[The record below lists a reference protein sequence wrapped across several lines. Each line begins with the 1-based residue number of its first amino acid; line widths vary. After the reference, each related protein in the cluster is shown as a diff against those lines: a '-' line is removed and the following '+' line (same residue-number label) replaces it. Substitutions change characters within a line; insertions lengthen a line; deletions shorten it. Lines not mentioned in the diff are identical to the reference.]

1 VTTATETATQT
12 YRIHI
17 KASPQEIWDAL
28 MKRAS
33 EFGYHAAVEYDLDAG
48 MYKALANEEM
58 REYGMPDVLITGE
71 ILEADLPHRLV
82 QTWNPLFDEKIAAEP
97 PARLTW
103 EAEEFAAGTTR
114 LTLIC
119 ETDGAPLT
127 AGITSGDV
135 VEAMG
140 GWPLVLSDLKT
151 LLETGTSLSG

>member
-1 VTTATETATQT
+1 VTTAIETATQT

-17 KASPQEIWDAL
+17 KATPEEIWDAL
-28 MKRAS
+28 TKRAT
-33 EFGYHAAVEYDLDAG
+33 EFGYHSGVEYDFEAG
-48 MYKALANEEM
+48 TYKGFANEEM
-58 REYGMPDVLITGE
+58 REYGMPEVLITGE

-82 QTWNPLFDEKIAAEP
+82 QTWNPHFDERITAEP

-103 EAEEFAAGTTR
+103 ETEAFPNGTTR
-114 LTLIC
+114 LTLTS

-151 LLETGTSLSG
+151 LLETGKSLVG

>member
-1 VTTATETATQT
+1 VTQTATQT

-17 KASPQEIWDAL
+17 KATPEEVWNAL
-28 MKRAS
+28 TKRGK
-33 EFGYHAAVEYDLDAG
+33 EFGYHADVEYDLEAG
-48 MYKALANEEM
+48 TYKGFANEDM
-58 REYGMPDVLITGE
+58 REYGLPEVVIDGE

-82 QTWNPLFDEKIAAEP
+82 QTWNPLFDEKITSEP

-103 EAEEFAAGTTR
+103 ETEAFPNGTTR
-114 LTLIC
+114 LTLISDC
-119 ETDGAPLT
+119 EGAPLT

-151 LLETGTSLSG
+151 LLETGKSL